1 MQTSDDWALLQEY
14 GSLLEA
20 NLDLGALEL
29 ENVPTMVR
37 GLEPGI
43 WGPGFNG
50 LTLRGVS
57 VFVPSSLLDYARDL
71 IGQDPLDTELE

>member
-20 NLDLGALEL
+20 NLDLGSLEL
-29 ENVPTMVR
+29 ENVPTLVR

-57 VFVPSSLLDYARDL
+57 VFVPASLLDYARDL
-71 IGQDPLDTELE
+71 IGQEPIEELQ

>member
-29 ENVPTMVR
+29 ENVPTLVR

-43 WGPGFNG
+43 WGAGFTG

-57 VFVPSSLLDYARDL
+57 VFVPSTLLDYARDL
-71 IGQDPLDTELE
+71 IGHDGDDNDLQ

>member
-1 MQTSDDWALLQEY
+1 MQTSEDWALLQEY

-29 ENVPTMVR
+29 ENVPTLVQ

-50 LTLRGVS
+50 LTPRGVS
-57 VFVPSSLLDYARDL
+57 VFVPAPLLDYARDL
-71 IGQDPLDTELE
+71 IGQEPLEELQ